1 MTVTAV
7 IEDQVL
13 PDLPP
18 RRRPGGRGG
27 RLAGRVALVSGAAG
41 ALGSTLVARF
51 AAEGAAV
58 LATDQDLPRC
68 QQVVAQTVQS
78 EPGARVL
85 AAALDVTDGQQWT
98 RALRL
103 ARRSLGP
110 VDLLVNNAGTVDL
123 ARLDAVTPDDW
134 QRLVAVNQTAVLTG
148 IQRCLPTMWQ
158 AGGGS
163 VVNIGSVFGLVGT
176 GGSFAYHATKGALI
190 SMTTAAAVELARR
203 RVRVNAVLP
212 GLVPTPMTADLPAD
226 FVAGYVAATPL
237 ARLASCEDVAAAVV
251 FLASDEADFI
261 TGVCLPVDGGYTAR

>member
-1 MTVTAV
+1 MTAV

-13 PDLPP
+13 PDLPA
-18 RRRPGGRGG
+18 RTRPAGDGG

-41 ALGSTLVARF
+41 ALGSTLVRRF

-58 LATDQDLPRC
+58 LATDLDLEGC
-68 QQVVAQTVQS
+68 QAVVADTLS
-78 EPGARVL
+78 THPGARVL
-85 AAALDVTDGQQWT
+85 PAALDVTDGQQWT
-98 RALRL
+98 RALRV

-123 ARLDAVTPDDW
+123 ARLDAVDPADW
-134 QRLVAVNQTAVLTG
+134 QRVVAVNQTAVLTG
-148 IQRCLPTMWQ
+148 MQRCLPTMWQ

-190 SMTTAAAVELARR
+190 AMTTAAAVELARR
-203 RVRVNAVLP
+203 GIRVNAVLP
-212 GLVPTPMTADLPAD
+212 GLVPTPMTAGLTED
-226 FVAGYVAATPL
+226 FVASYVAATPL
-237 ARLASCEDVAAAVV
+237 ARMASCDDVASAAL
-251 FLASDEADFI
+251 FLASDEADFV